1 MQIDIA
7 KNYIFGIILVALI
20 AFLSIAIIKI
30 PSISTLSISP
40 LIIGILLGV
49 SLSFFYHKKRDII
62 DLGVTFSAKKILR
75 FGIILY
81 GFNVSIAEIT
91 QVGFVGIAACIFV
104 VVFIMLFGVWIGIKW
119 LKLDRDI
126 AILVSGGSAI
136 CGAAAILALESS
148 LRSDSYKGV
157 IAVGTVVIFGLIA
170 MFVYPILYASG
181 IIPFTHTQEG
191 LYIGLTVHEV
201 ANVVGAGGA
210 ISNEC
215 ASVALITKMIR
226 VILLIPLLL
235 IIPILCNKTKGN
247 NGKKLHIPWFAFGF
261 LIVVVLHSYVNF
273 SDNIVMVCKFASAFC
288 LTMAMSALGLQIDF
302 NKFKSVGGS
311 AFMLAFILFIL
322 LCVGGF
328 FLVYGIAKIG
338 FLESYFSAI

>member
-1 MQIDIA
+1 MRVNIA
-7 KNYIFGIILVALI
+7 KNYILGVVAVALL
-20 AFLSIAIIKI
+20 AFLSITIVRI
-30 PSISTLSISP
+30 PSIAALSLSP

-49 SLSFFYHKKRDII
+49 LLSFVYHKKQDSVG
-62 DLGVTFSAKKILR
+62 LGVTFSAKKILR

-81 GFNVSIAEIT
+81 GFNVSIAEIGE
-91 QVGFVGIAACIFV
+91 VGFIGIAACVLV
-104 VVFIMLFGVWIGIKW
+104 VVCIMGLGVWIGMKW

-148 LRSDSYKGV
+148 LKSEAYKGV

-170 MFVYPILYASG
+170 MFAYPILYASG

-191 LYIGLTVHEV
+191 LYIGLTLHEV

-210 ISNEC
+210 ISDEC
-215 ASVALITKMIR
+215 ANFALITKMIR

-235 IIPILCNKTKGN
+235 IVPMLCSKTQDGG
-247 NGKKLHIPWFAFGF
+247 GKKLHIPWFAFGF
-261 LIVVVLHSYVNF
+261 LGVVILHSYVDF
-273 SDNIVMVCKFASAFC
+273 SDNIVMACKFVSAFC

-302 NKFKSVGGS
+302 KKFKSAGGG

-322 LCVGGF
+322 LCIGGF
-328 FLVYGIAKIG
+328 FLVYGLTKLG
-338 FLESYFSAI
+338 YF

>member
-1 MQIDIA
+1 MQVNIA
-7 KNYIFGIILVALI
+7 KNYILGVVAVALL
-20 AFLSIAIIKI
+20 AFLSITIVRI
-30 PSISTLSISP
+30 PSIAALSLSP

-49 SLSFFYHKKRDII
+49 LLSFVYHKKQDSVG
-62 DLGVTFSAKKILR
+62 LGVTFSAKKILR

-81 GFNVSIAEIT
+81 GFNVSIAEIGE
-91 QVGFVGIAACIFV
+91 VGFIGIAACVFV
-104 VVFIMLFGVWIGIKW
+104 VVCIMGLGVWIGMKW

-148 LRSDSYKGV
+148 LKSEAYKGV

-170 MFVYPILYASG
+170 MFAYPILYASD

-191 LYIGLTVHEV
+191 LYIGLTLHEV

-210 ISNEC
+210 ISDEC
-215 ASVALITKMIR
+215 ANFALITKMIR

-235 IIPILCNKTKGN
+235 IVPMLCGKTQDGG
-247 NGKKLHIPWFAFGF
+247 GKKLHIPWFAFGF
-261 LIVVVLHSYVNF
+261 LGVVILHSYVDF
-273 SDNIVMVCKFASAFC
+273 SDNIVMACKFVSAFC

-302 NKFKSVGGS
+302 KKFKSAGGG

-322 LCVGGF
+322 LCIGGF
-328 FLVYGIAKIG
+328 FLVYGLTKLG
-338 FLESYFSAI
+338 YF